1 MRIIFLKDGF
11 QALSYLIALLLQ
23 LLTHKMKIIRIACII
38 FVLQAIVEFF
48 LLTCASL
55 VILKIIAAIIIL
67 ILTLMLI
74 GIFFREI
81 GNYKGKNIVLQ
92 NQNNTMLEEK
102 NNSCTGKDTNECFEK
117 ASNRKEDDDNA
128 QNIFTSLI
136 DLDGKPS

>member
-1 MRIIFLKDGF
+1 
-11 QALSYLIALLLQ
+11 
-23 LLTHKMKIIRIACII
+23 MKIIRTACII
-38 FVLQAIVEFF
+38 FVLQAIGDFF
-48 LLTCASL
+48 LLNYNYTSL
-55 VILKIIAAIIIL
+55 GILRIIVATMMPL
-67 ILTLMLI
+67 STLLMI
-74 GIFFREI
+74 GLFIKQMNI
-81 GNYKGKNIVLQ
+81 YKGKNIVLQ